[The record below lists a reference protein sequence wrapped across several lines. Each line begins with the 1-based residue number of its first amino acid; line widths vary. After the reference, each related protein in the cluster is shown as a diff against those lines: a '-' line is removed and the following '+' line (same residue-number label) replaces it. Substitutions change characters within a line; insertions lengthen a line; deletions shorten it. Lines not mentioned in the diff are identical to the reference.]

1 MSRVLLRSETPLFAP
16 FIHQLHHF
24 TKTGS
29 GQTGKTQ
36 KRVAF
41 RTAPISSPI
50 KKAREGRTGT
60 ERCGNRL
67 LCACFTKKPL
77 IYQDR
82 LRTNYIGQV
91 EKQKRFSAGPQPGP
105 ETRRRPEL
113 AQRGVRG
120 GAGSWCG
127 KRLLVFASS
136 CLVEERDGLTRQA
149 RDKQN
154 EH

>member
-16 FIHQLHHF
+16 FIYQLHHF

-41 RTAPISSPI
+41 RIAPISSPI

-67 LCACFTKKPL
+67 LCACFTKKPV

-91 EKQKRFSAGPQPGP
+91 EKQGVFLQALSPD
-105 ETRRRPEL
+105 
-113 AQRGVRG
+113 QRLGGVQSWRKG
-120 GAGSWCG
+120 AFVVVQGAGAASVFWFL
-127 KRLLVFASS
+127 RAAVLL
-136 CLVEERDGLTRQA
+136 
-149 RDKQN
+149 KN
-154 EH
+154 EMV